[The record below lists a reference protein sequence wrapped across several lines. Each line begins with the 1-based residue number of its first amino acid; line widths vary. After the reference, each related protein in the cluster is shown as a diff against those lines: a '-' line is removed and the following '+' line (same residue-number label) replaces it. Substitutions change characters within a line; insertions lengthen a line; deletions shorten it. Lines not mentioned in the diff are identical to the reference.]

1 MFISTIL
8 RSNITSPH
16 PSALDKK
23 TVLRRN
29 VSASSLW
36 FIAVFLFFAG
46 IFPIFAQDLIIL
58 TDGNEIEAK
67 VLEISPSEIRYKRFD
82 NLDGPTIILPV
93 TGVLSIR
100 YENGTVETFN
110 TASAVEPVPAQAE
123 RLNTPV
129 MDPDKLYVGIFAEP
143 SGFAMYGPSLAVEFT
158 KGSFNTLINFRI
170 GALGML
176 KDSDFGAGV
185 ALNYFFP
192 SRIGGFY
199 VGGMIEYSTG
209 KYEQWRDGYHV
220 YDWYLSS
227 GSGYWNDQ
235 GYWIETDPPG
245 YIDNGYDVP
254 AGMTEDQAHN
264 FGIALSAG
272 YKFVLSSGM
281 YFRAGGY
288 VGYTF
293 STNKDGGGFLF
304 RPEVTVGY
312 NF

>member
-1 MFISTIL
+1 
-8 RSNITSPH
+8 
-16 PSALDKK
+16 
-23 TVLRRN
+23 
-29 VSASSLW
+29 
-36 FIAVFLFFAG
+36 LFFAG
-46 IFPIFAQDLIIL
+46 VFPIYAQDLIIL
-58 TDGNEIEAK
+58 TDGNIIEAK

-93 TGVLSIR
+93 AGVLSIR

-110 TASAVEPVPAQAE
+110 TAPEPAPAQTV
-123 RLNTPV
+123 RPNTPV

-170 GALGML
+170 GALGLL

-199 VGGMIEYSTG
+199 LGGMIEYSTG
-209 KYEQWRDGYHV
+209 KYEYWRESYHV
-220 YDWYLSS
+220 YDWRWNE
-227 GSGYWNDQ
+227 GDGYWDDN
-235 GYWIETDPPG
+235 GYWKETISPG
-245 YIDNGYDVP
+245 RVDNGYDEP
-254 AGMTEDQAHN
+254 AGMEEDQAHN

-272 YKFVLSSGM
+272 YKFVLSFGM

-293 STNKDGGGFLF
+293 STNENGGGFLF